1 VNRAR
6 GCVWVAI
13 LAGLAGWA
21 VAGCALRPSV
31 APARTAAPPPPPAV
45 PTETWR
51 ESPVPDG
58 VWRPHVLSRCQGEDR
73 ASPEGE
79 KALSQSFEL
88 FRMQS
93 GSDAIME
100 LEISLRR
107 RPREGLV
114 LLQLAQL
121 YLMAGQGEPEL
132 LPREG
137 PARDVGDWPRNR
149 ERLLGRAELLLG
161 EAQSVRP
168 EDGVIDYLQGDVQRA
183 RGDSVGALRAVNA
196 GRAKCL
202 PSRSMELLRRFQ
214 HLNGRAAKLVNSVA
228 PVFPPDAVRAGVG
241 GEVVLDLLISP
252 AGAVVQTVTVRSP
265 DARLTA
271 AAAAALHRAEFEPA
285 RLGKYPIWSWIR
297 IPTQFKLAGG

>member
-1 VNRAR
+1 MNRAR
-6 GCVWVAI
+6 GFVWIAI

-21 VAGCALRPSV
+21 AVGCAPRPSV
-31 APARTAAPPPPPAV
+31 APAPAPAPAPPPAV
-45 PTETWR
+45 PAETWR

-100 LEISLRR
+100 LEICLRR
-107 RPREGLV
+107 RPHEGLV

-137 PARDVGDWPRNR
+137 PARDVGNWPRNR

-161 EAQSVRP
+161 EARAVRP

-183 RGDSVGALRAVNA
+183 RGDSVGAVRAVTA
-196 GRAKCL
+196 GLAKCL

-214 HLNGRAAKLVNSVA
+214 HLNGRAARLVRNVA
-228 PVFPPDAVRAGVG
+228 PDFPPDAARSGVG

-271 AAAAALHRAEFEPA
+271 AAAAALRQAEFEPA
-285 RLGKYPIWSWIR
+285 RLGKYPLWSWIR